1 MSCVRNQLHEC
12 TGKTDFA
19 RTVKCGLL
27 RKKSNNRRYLVKKLL
42 LMVMALAVIAPSSAS
57 AFCGFYVAPGDAKL
71 VNKATRVA
79 LMRHGT
85 KTVMSLQPDY
95 EGPAEGFAMVIPV
108 PQVLQKEDV
117 KTLDRSLFDTLDEYT
132 SPRMSEYWE
141 QDPCPR
147 PVKRSMR
154 LENRNYPSSM
164 AEDMA
169 VESSA
174 PEKPFVK
181 IEAKFAVAEYD
192 ILVLSSNDG
201 TALESWLTDRK
212 YKIPK
217 GAAPYLAPY
226 INSGMYFFVAKVD
239 PKRAKFK
246 GNQAIL
252 SPLRFH
258 YTSEDFTLPIRLG
271 MINADGEQDIVVFVL
286 GEERF
291 VPANYPH
298 APIPT
303 NIVVKDKVRENFA
316 QFYEGLF
323 AKTRKENEDAII
335 TEYVWELATIQSK
348 TEIGQGYHCDPCTST
363 VTYFTPEWLVSLG
376 LDVFGVGSSPESKVA
391 KPLAAGAPKKLV
403 VTRLH
408 GRFKPDLKNP
418 DIVFQKATPLF
429 GGMGTPDQK
438 GRLEATKYRDAIN
451 MFQGRYILLN
461 KWKGEA
467 LCKSPQYGNWGGPP
481 NGGAP
486 TTKGK
491 GASFGK
497 KSSSLKPESY
507 VRGKINY
514 SPPAAAK

>member
-1 MSCVRNQLHEC
+1 M
-12 TGKTDFA
+12 
-19 RTVKCGLL
+19 
-27 RKKSNNRRYLVKKLL
+27 KKLL
-42 LMVMALAVIAPSSAS
+42 LMVIALAVIAPSSAS

-95 EGPAEGFAMVIPV
+95 QGPAEGFAMVIPV
-108 PQVLQKEDV
+108 PQVLKKEDV
-117 KTLDRSLFDTLDEYT
+117 KTLDGSLFDTLDSYT

-147 PVKRSMR
+147 PVKRSR
-154 LENRNYPSSM
+154 ASELYPSSKSM
-164 AEDMA
+164 QMDDDTTVNKA
-169 VESSA
+169 
-174 PEKPFVK
+174 EKPFVK

-258 YTSEDFTLPIRLG
+258 YTSQDFTLPIRLG

-316 QFYEGLF
+316 DFYEGLF
-323 AKTRKENEDAII
+323 AKARKENEDAII

-363 VTYFTPEWLVSLG
+363 VSYFTPEWLVSLG
-376 LDVFGVGSSPESKVA
+376 LDVFGIGAVSGASTAPT
-391 KPLAAGAPKKLV
+391 LAQGAPKKLV

-418 DIVFQKATPLF
+418 DIIFQKATPLF
-429 GGMGTPDQK
+429 GGMGTPDRK
-438 GRLEATKYRDAIN
+438 GRLESTKYRDAVN

-481 NGGAP
+481 YGGAP
-486 TTKGK
+486 TTQGN
-491 GASFGK
+491 GASFAK
-497 KSSSLKPESY
+497 KSKGLKPESY

-514 SPPAAAK
+514 SPPTTAK

>member
-1 MSCVRNQLHEC
+1 M
-12 TGKTDFA
+12 
-19 RTVKCGLL
+19 
-27 RKKSNNRRYLVKKLL
+27 NRIVVLL
-42 LMVMALAVIAPSSAS
+42 LLLAFVAPSSAS

-85 KTVMSLQPDY
+85 TTVMSLQPDY
-95 EGPAEGFAMVIPV
+95 EGPAEGFAMVISV

-117 KTLDRSLFDTLDEYT
+117 NTLDRSLFDTLDEYT

-141 QDPCPR
+141 QDPCPSPVRVLRKSVSR
-147 PVKRSMR
+147 PT
-154 LENRNYPSSM
+154 
-164 AEDMA
+164 
-169 VESSA
+169 SSA
-174 PEKPFVK
+174 PSEDMSRASGGAEKPFVK

-201 TALESWLTDRK
+201 TALESWLKKRK

-246 GNQAIL
+246 GKKAIL

-258 YTSEDFTLPIRLG
+258 YTSEDFNLPIRLG

-303 NIVVKDKVRENFA
+303 NIVVKSEARADFA
-316 QFYEGLF
+316 GFYEGLF

-408 GRFKPDLKNP
+408 GRFQPDLKNP

-429 GGMGTPDQK
+429 GGMGTPDTQGK
-438 GRLEATKYRDAIN
+438 LEATKYRDSIN

-467 LCKSPQYGNWGGPP
+467 DCTSPKYGIWGGPTGNSP
-481 NGGAP
+481 AA
-486 TTKGK
+486 KGK

-497 KSSSLKPESY
+497 RSKALTPEGY
-507 VRGKINY
+507 VDGVINY
-514 SPPAAAK
+514 TPPALAK

>member
-1 MSCVRNQLHEC
+1 MKRIVVS
-12 TGKTDFA
+12 
-19 RTVKCGLL
+19 
-27 RKKSNNRRYLVKKLL
+27 LL
-42 LMVMALAVIAPSSAS
+42 LLAFVAPSSAS
-57 AFCGFYVAPGDAKL
+57 AFCGFYVATGDTKL

-85 KTVMSLQPDY
+85 TTVMSLQPDY
-95 EGPAEGFAMVIPV
+95 EGPPEGFAMVIPV
-108 PQVLQKEDV
+108 PQVLKKADV

-141 QDPCPR
+141 QDPCGRKTKFYNFDDILIDGQLAR
-147 PVKRSMR
+147 P
-154 LENRNYPSSM
+154 
-164 AEDMA
+164 
-169 VESSA
+169 SA
-174 PEKPFVK
+174 APKKAAKPFVK

-201 TALESWLTDRK
+201 TALESWLTKRK

-239 PKRAKFK
+239 PKRAKFEGK
-246 GNQAIL
+246 HAIL

-258 YTSEDFTLPIRLG
+258 YTSQDFTLPIRLG
-271 MINADGEQDIVVFVL
+271 MINAEGEQDIVVFVL

-303 NIVVKDKVRENFA
+303 NIVVKDDVRENFA
-316 QFYEGLF
+316 GFYEGLF

-335 TEYVWELATIQSK
+335 TEYVWELATIQSR
-348 TEIGQGYHCDPCTST
+348 TEIVKGFKCDPCASS
-363 VTYFTPEWLVSLG
+363 VSYFTPEWLVSLG
-376 LDVFGVGSSPESKVA
+376 LDVFGVGSSAETKVA
-391 KPLAAGAPKKLV
+391 PSLEGGTPKKLV

-418 DIVFQKATPLF
+418 DIMFQKASPLF
-429 GGMGTPDQK
+429 GGMGTPDK
-438 GRLEATKYRDAIN
+438 GGGLAATVYRDAIN
-451 MFQGRYILLN
+451 MFQGRYVLLN

-467 LCKSPQYGNWGGPP
+467 VCKSPEYGNWGAPP
-481 NGGAP
+481 SGRAPEAKTNGG
-486 TTKGK
+486 
-491 GASFGK
+491 SFGK
-497 KSSSLKPESY
+497 KSKALDPDGSVK
-507 VRGKINY
+507 GKINY
-514 SPPAAAK
+514 SPPKKHFDIRGR

>member
-1 MSCVRNQLHEC
+1 MKRIV
-12 TGKTDFA
+12 
-19 RTVKCGLL
+19 VM
-27 RKKSNNRRYLVKKLL
+27 LL
-42 LMVMALAVIAPSSAS
+42 LLAVVAPSSAA

-85 KTVMSLQPDY
+85 TTVMSLQPDY
-95 EGPAEGFAMVIPV
+95 QGPAEGFAMVIPV

-117 KTLDRSLFDTLDEYT
+117 KTLERSLFDTLDEYT

-147 PVKRSMR
+147 PGLSIG
-154 LENRNYPSSM
+154 EGGSGNYPSVADYGLKGQAS
-164 AEDMA
+164 
-169 VESSA
+169 V
-174 PEKPFVK
+174 PTEKPFVK
-181 IEAKFAVAEYD
+181 IEAQFAVAEYD

-201 TALESWLTDRK
+201 TALESWLTERK

-239 PKRAKFK
+239 PKRAKFE
-246 GNQAIL
+246 GNQAVL

-316 QFYEGLF
+316 EFYEGLF

-335 TEYVWELATIQSK
+335 TEYVWELATIQFK

-376 LDVFGVGSSPESKVA
+376 LDVFGVGHSRSSA
-391 KPLAAGAPKKLV
+391 KRRVAGAPKKLV

-418 DIVFQKATPLF
+418 DIVFQKATPLY
-429 GGMGTPDQK
+429 GGMGTPDKK
-438 GRLEATKYRDAIN
+438 GSLEATKYRDAVN

-461 KWKGEA
+461 KWKGKA
-467 LCKSPQYGNWGGPP
+467 MCKSPQYGVWGGPP
-481 NGGAP
+481 DGGAP
-486 TTKGK
+486 AAKSN

-497 KSSSLKPESY
+497 KSKALKPESY
-507 VRGKINY
+507 VRGKISY
-514 SPPAAAK
+514 SPPAVAK